1 MLKKS
6 LQILAVVAVMLAT
19 AISAHA
25 KDVTVVLDEKFAAFT
40 DGSAESPASTDISGY
55 SGKLA
60 KTLSGWSG
68 RKIYE
73 AGEALF
79 IGEGGNLQTA
89 RYNMSTLNGNCRV
102 SLRLKA
108 KADYGEA
115 VALYVSYNQVA
126 TFVLEDNQWTDVSI
140 VTDRGS
146 SSAYIKLQPMFE
158 GVVVDHILIEQS
170 KSFVMTPD
178 VYQPTNATGTSFT
191 ATWKRVTG
199 ATGYLL
205 NVYSKAA
212 DGSREYF
219 LKDAEYTTTSAKVEG
234 LTDGVQYFFTVR
246 AKVNDNISEESEE
259 IEVIKAIESL
269 AAPEALPATQ
279 ITTAGFTAN
288 WEAVA
293 NAENYMLNVY
303 GMETFNEAATK
314 TVLAEDFSGVTK
326 GSMDGIEFG
335 KLTEGLDAYT
345 NTPGWVA
352 HNHAFAAGYIV
363 LAPYSDAAQLYTPS
377 MNLTHATTITV
388 NMAEYSYKYYTGGK
402 VTVTLYDAATDAALD
417 SKEFEI
423 TEAAFADFTFTTNKG
438 TENSYFEIAY
448 SGSNKIFINDVK
460 ISMAFLP
467 GSTYSMLIGN
477 YETDATSYEVVKEA
491 VANVVYTYNVV
502 AMARSVDSSGN
513 IITVKSEPSKTI
525 TVNRGTGVEKVAANT
540 SVSVR
545 NSSIVITA
553 DNTEAQVF
561 TAAGTQVATT
571 RVNGETTIDVVPGI
585 YIVKAAGKVA
595 KVLVK

>member
-1 MLKKS
+1 
-6 LQILAVVAVMLAT
+6 MLAT
-19 AISAHA
+19 ALSAHA
-25 KDVTVVLDEKFAAFT
+25 QDVTVVLDEKFAAFT

-73 AGEALF
+73 AGEALL

-115 VALYVSYNQVA
+115 VSLYVSYNQVA

-212 DGSREYF
+212 DGTREYF

-246 AKVNDNISEESEE
+246 AKVNDNTSEESEE
-259 IEVIKAIESL
+259 IEVIKAIASL
-269 AAPEALPATQ
+269 DAPEALPATQ

-288 WEAVA
+288 WEASA
-293 NAENYMLNVY
+293 NAESYMLNVY

-402 VTVTLYDAATDAALD
+402 VTVNLYDTSSDEAID

-423 TEAAFADFTFTTNKG
+423 TEAAFADFTFTTTKG

-545 NSSIVITA
+545 NGSIVIAA
-553 DNTEAQVF
+553 DSADAMVF
-561 TAAGTQVATT
+561 TAAGTHVATA
-571 RVNGETTIDVVPGI
+571 RVNGETAISVAPGI
-585 YIVKAAGKVA
+585 YIVKAAGSIA

>member
-19 AISAHA
+19 ALSAHA
-25 KDVTVVLDEKFAAFT
+25 QDVTVVLDEKFAAFT

-79 IGEGGNLQTA
+79 IGEGGNLQTT

-102 SLRLKA
+102 TLRLKA

-115 VALYVSYNQVA
+115 VALYVSYNQVE
-126 TFVLEDNQWTDVSI
+126 TFLLENNQWTEVSV

-158 GVVVDHILIEQS
+158 GVVVDRILIEQS

-178 VYQPTNATGTSFT
+178 VYQPTNATCTSFT

-212 DGSREYF
+212 DGSRKYF

-259 IEVIKAIESL
+259 IEVIKAEKMV
-269 AAPEALPATQ
+269 T
-279 ITTAGFTAN
+279 
-288 WEAVA
+288 
-293 NAENYMLNVY
+293 AENQKEYYTKLTDTLRKYIEERYGFSAMEMTSSEIIDRLTETQDRQALDELRMLFQTADLVKFAKYSTLINENDMNLVNAIEFINKTKLEAQPDQKPEKPQMTEEQVRTTKTRRMLKASITALLVGAAAILVYVVYAVYML
-303 GMETFNEAATK
+303 
-314 TVLAEDFSGVTK
+314 
-326 GSMDGIEFG
+326 
-335 KLTEGLDAYT
+335 
-345 NTPGWVA
+345 
-352 HNHAFAAGYIV
+352 
-363 LAPYSDAAQLYTPS
+363 
-377 MNLTHATTITV
+377 
-388 NMAEYSYKYYTGGK
+388 
-402 VTVTLYDAATDAALD
+402 
-417 SKEFEI
+417 
-423 TEAAFADFTFTTNKG
+423 
-438 TENSYFEIAY
+438 
-448 SGSNKIFINDVK
+448 
-460 ISMAFLP
+460 
-467 GSTYSMLIGN
+467 LI
-477 YETDATSYEVVKEA
+477 
-491 VANVVYTYNVV
+491 
-502 AMARSVDSSGN
+502 
-513 IITVKSEPSKTI
+513 
-525 TVNRGTGVEKVAANT
+525 
-540 SVSVR
+540 
-545 NSSIVITA
+545 
-553 DNTEAQVF
+553 
-561 TAAGTQVATT
+561 
-571 RVNGETTIDVVPGI
+571 
-585 YIVKAAGKVA
+585 
-595 KVLVK
+595 

>member
-1 MLKKS
+1 
-6 LQILAVVAVMLAT
+6 
-19 AISAHA
+19 
-25 KDVTVVLDEKFAAFT
+25 
-40 DGSAESPASTDISGY
+40 
-55 SGKLA
+55 
-60 KTLSGWSG
+60 
-68 RKIYE
+68 
-73 AGEALF
+73 
-79 IGEGGNLQTA
+79 
-89 RYNMSTLNGNCRV
+89 MSTLNGNCRV

-259 IEVIKAIESL
+259 IEVIKAIASL

-525 TVNRGTGVEKVAANT
+525 TVNRGTGVEKVAANA
-540 SVSVR
+540 SVAVR
-545 NSSIVITA
+545 NGSIVITA
-553 DNTEAQVF
+553 DSAEAQVF
-561 TAAGTQVATT
+561 TAAGTHVATP
-571 RVNGETTIDVVPGI
+571 RVNGETAISIAPGI
-585 YIVKAAGKVA
+585 YIVKVAGSIA

>member
-6 LQILAVVAVMLAT
+6 LQILAVVAIMLAT
-19 AISAHA
+19 ALSAQA
-25 KDVTVVLDEKFAAFT
+25 QDVTVVLDEKFAAFT

-73 AGEALF
+73 AGEALL

-115 VALYVSYNQVA
+115 VSLYVSYNQVA

-246 AKVNDNISEESEE
+246 AKVNDNTSEESEE
-259 IEVIKAIESL
+259 IEVIKAIASL
-269 AAPEALPATQ
+269 DAPEALTATQ

-402 VTVTLYDAATDAALD
+402 VTVNLYDTSSDEAID

-477 YETDATSYEVVKEA
+477 YETDATTYEVVKEA

-525 TVNRGTGVEKVAANT
+525 TVNRGTGVEKVTTNA

-545 NSSIVITA
+545 NGSIVIAA
-553 DNTEAQVF
+553 DSADAMVF
-561 TAAGTQVATT
+561 TAAGTHVATS
-571 RVNGETTIDVVPGI
+571 RVNGETAISVAPGI
-585 YIVKAAGKVA
+585 YIVKAAGSIA

>member
-6 LQILAVVAVMLAT
+6 LQILAVVAIMLAT
-19 AISAHA
+19 ALSAHA
-25 KDVTVVLDEKFAAFT
+25 QDVTVVLDEKFAAFT
-40 DGSAESPASTDISGY
+40 DGSAESPAATDISGY

-115 VALYVSYNQVA
+115 VSLYVSYNQVA

-158 GVVVDHILIEQS
+158 GVIVDHILIEQS

-246 AKVNDNISEESEE
+246 AKVNDNTSEESEE
-259 IEVIKAIESL
+259 IEVIKAIASL
-269 AAPEALPATQ
+269 DAPEALTATQ
-279 ITTAGFTAN
+279 ITTSGFTAN

-402 VTVTLYDAATDAALD
+402 VTVTLYDTSSDEAID

-477 YETDATSYEVVKEA
+477 YETDATTYEVVKEA

-525 TVNRGTGVEKVAANT
+525 TVNRGTGVEKVTTNA

-545 NSSIVITA
+545 NGSIVITA
-553 DNTEAQVF
+553 DSADAMVF
-561 TAAGTQVATT
+561 TAAGTHVATA
-571 RVNGETTIDVVPGI
+571 RVNGETAISVAPGI
-585 YIVKAAGKVA
+585 YIVKAAGSIA